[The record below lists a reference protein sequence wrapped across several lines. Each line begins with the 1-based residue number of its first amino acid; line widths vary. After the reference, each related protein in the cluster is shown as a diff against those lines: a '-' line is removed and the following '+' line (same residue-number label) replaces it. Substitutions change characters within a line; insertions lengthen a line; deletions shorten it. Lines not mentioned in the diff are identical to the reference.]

1 MTYYSSIQIRK
12 KKKKFTESFLRS
24 LPHAGNQA
32 AFVNLKK
39 KQSTKRKNSHKK
51 AKTEYQYLINNVIT
65 VHKIYI

>member
-39 KQSTKRKNSHKK
+39 NNQQKEKTATKKQKQNINIL
-51 AKTEYQYLINNVIT
+51 LIT
-65 VHKIYI
+65 